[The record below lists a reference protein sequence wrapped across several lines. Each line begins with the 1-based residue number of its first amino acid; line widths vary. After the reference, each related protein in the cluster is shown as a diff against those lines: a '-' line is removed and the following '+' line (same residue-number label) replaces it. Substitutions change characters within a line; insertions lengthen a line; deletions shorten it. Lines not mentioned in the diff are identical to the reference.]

1 VGSQETKRVSKEVD
15 QDMNTPPTRIEL
27 LQAMSFCDGFLD
39 EDNAVH
45 HHHEQKDNERVWSM
59 MFYTSDDQSC
69 AVVGTDDEIAW
80 LLSDDTISGTFTMIG
95 ESVDQWQD
103 DTQRNELLEKALA
116 VIERE
121 KHDN

>member
-1 VGSQETKRVSKEVD
+1 MTNIKQTSSFWD
-15 QDMNTPPTRIEL
+15 QIKDSNI
-27 LQAMSFCDGFLD
+27 CDGFLD

-45 HHHEQKDNERVWSM
+45 HHHEQKDGERVWSM

-95 ESVDQWQD
+95 DSVDQWEDEKQCD
-103 DTQRNELLEKALA
+103 ELIEKALA
-116 VIERE
+116 IIDSRRRE
-121 KHDN
+121 D

>member
-1 VGSQETKRVSKEVD
+1 
-15 QDMNTPPTRIEL
+15 MNTPPTRIEL

-103 DTQRNELLEKALA
+103 DTQRNELLDKALA
-116 VIERE
+116 VIDRRRE
-121 KHDN
+121 D